1 MTENLPPMQR
11 LLEERRQVRA
21 IAAAE
26 ARSQHQQEVIDALH
40 RKLRLPSGYYL
51 TDDKTHVAS
60 QGERDMIRNELI
72 MAGIIEADALSSKDK
87 LIERVLERMYNRM
100 VRGLPPVDWGGREA
114 KGKAGDGKLRK
125 GC

>member
-1 MTENLPPMQR
+1 MAR
-11 LLEERRQVRA
+11 LLEERRQARA

-26 ARSQHQQEVIDALH
+26 ARSQRQQEVIAALH
-40 RKLRLPSGYYL
+40 RKLRLPSGYHL
-51 TDDKTHVAS
+51 ADDKTYVAS

-72 MAGIIEADALSSKDK
+72 GVGIIEADALSSKDK
-87 LIERVLERMYNRM
+87 LIERVLERMHDRM